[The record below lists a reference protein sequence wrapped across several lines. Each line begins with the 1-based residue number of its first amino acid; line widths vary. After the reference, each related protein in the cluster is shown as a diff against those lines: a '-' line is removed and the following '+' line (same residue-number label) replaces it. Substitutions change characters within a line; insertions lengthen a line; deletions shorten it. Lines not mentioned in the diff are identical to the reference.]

1 MLTMLL
7 SIVLVTLLFGFTIF
21 VHELG
26 HFLVAR
32 WCGMTVDA
40 FAIGMGPAIWKRTI
54 NGVEYKLCAFPIGGY
69 VALPQ
74 MGPSE
79 ETGKTAE
86 QDGRN
91 LPPIKPIP
99 KILVSLAGVTFNM
112 IFAVVLAYV
121 IFWQSKAIAPEYE
134 NSAVGY
140 VETDSAAYAAGI
152 RIGDVITAVNGESIG
167 TWEKFIVV
175 TALRDEVTLDLRR
188 PDGETYA
195 VTLPTERVPGGRLIT
210 GLYPMNYCIVLDTF
224 PESPARAAGLRPG
237 DRIVGLDGI
246 SLFSRD
252 HMIDLINASQGR
264 AVIMTIEREG
274 ERLELEITPVYNEEH
289 RRAMIGISFRTDEV
303 KKPWD
308 QIHSHATLIFRILKA
323 LVTPAES
330 KAAAEAIGGPVAII
344 DIFLKFAALGF
355 LQALWFTCLL
365 NVNLAVMNLL
375 PLPVLDGGHIMF
387 SLWELITRRPVPHKV
402 VAFLWKVSA
411 VLLLGLFLLLTYRD
425 FARIFAGRQSAPAPE
440 AVPVEEPAGE
450 PESAPATAEP

>member
-1 MLTMLL
+1 MLTMIL

-21 VHELG
+21 IHELG

-40 FAIGMGPAIWKRTI
+40 FAIGMGPAIWKRRI

-86 QDGRN
+86 EDDRH
-91 LPPIKPIP
+91 LPPAKPIP

-112 IFAVVLAYV
+112 IFAIVLAYV
-121 IFWQSKAIAPEYE
+121 IFWESKAVAPEYE

-140 VETDSAAYAAGI
+140 VATNSAAYAAGV
-152 RIGDVITAVNGESIG
+152 RVGDVIAAVNGETVA
-167 TWEKFIVV
+167 TWEQFMVV
-175 TALRDEVTLDLRR
+175 AALREQVTLTLRR
-188 PDGETYA
+188 GEQTLA
-195 VTLPTERVPGGRLIT
+195 VDLPTEKVTGGRYVPGMFS
-210 GLYPMNYCIVLDTF
+210 MNYCVVLDTF
-224 PESPARAAGLRPG
+224 ADSPARAAGLEIG
-237 DRIVGLDGI
+237 DRIVALDGVEI
-246 SLFSRD
+246 FSRE

-264 AVIMTIEREG
+264 PVALEVRRG
-274 ERLELEITPVYNEEH
+274 EEMLTLTVTPTWNEEH
-289 RRAMIGISFRTDEV
+289 QRAMIGIAFRTDEV

-308 QIHSHATLIFRILKA
+308 QIKSHATLIFRILKA
-323 LVTPAES
+323 LVTPSES

-344 DIFLKFAALGF
+344 DIFLKFAAMGLM
-355 LQALWFTCLL
+355 QALWFTCLL

-387 SLWELITRRPVPHKV
+387 ALWELITRRPVPHKV

-411 VLLLGLFLLLTYRD
+411 VLLLGVFVLLTFRD
-425 FARIFAGRQSAPAPE
+425 FSRIFSGMKSDKAEPPAVEAPA
-440 AVPVEEPAGE
+440 EP
-450 PESAPATAEP
+450 